1 MCDPRGSILFVS
13 DLYCGSI
20 SDNDICV
27 KSGFFEY
34 LESLMQRGY
43 LHPGDSIMADKG
55 FRIEDKLAEIG
66 LKLNIP
72 PFATSAHS
80 MSAANVTLTR
90 KIAAHRIHVERAIN
104 QIKCFKLFSRK
115 IPVSLLHTINEYW
128 VCASLL
134 TNFQDTLVKQP

>member
-55 FRIEDKLAEIG
+55 FRIEDKLAEMG

-104 QIKCFKLFSRK
+104 QIKNFSVEKSLSVYCTLLMNIGFVLLFLQTFK
-115 IPVSLLHTINEYW
+115 ILL
-128 VCASLL
+128 
-134 TNFQDTLVKQP
+134 